1 LQQQATQT
9 YPRGW
14 SAITSRSAVNL
25 RRLILLFMFAVSSHS
40 AKVVAEGSSAF
51 IEETL
56 KLNAPAQPAR
66 QNGSAQAAQAKWPPG
81 PWRTV
86 VVPAP
91 LELPPAVP
99 GLAPRSAAVRQPIRP
114 LTGYAHELGG
124 LASYYWQDQMTSS
137 GERFNRHGHTA
148 AHKTLPLGTRVR
160 VTNLANGKSTIVRIN
175 DRGPFKPGRVIDL
188 SEAAAADIAMKE
200 IGLVRVAIEV
210 VQ

>member
-1 LQQQATQT
+1 
-9 YPRGW
+9 
-14 SAITSRSAVNL
+14 
-25 RRLILLFMFAVSSHS
+25 
-40 AKVVAEGSSAF
+40 
-51 IEETL
+51 
-56 KLNAPAQPAR
+56 
-66 QNGSAQAAQAKWPPG
+66 
-81 PWRTV
+81 V

-99 GLAPRSAAVRQPIRP
+99 GLAPRSASVRQPARP

-124 LASYYWQDQMTSS
+124 IASYYWQDQMTSS
-137 GERFNRHGHTA
+137 GERFNRHDHTA

-188 SEAAAADIAMKE
+188 SEAAAADIAMKD